1 MKKIIY
7 LIVAFFCLFGNKT
20 VAQGQEE
27 NARLRVEYAKNPPP
41 AKKKVAVY
49 MTGNS
54 VEDSYKKV
62 IGARLVSAI
71 TATNEYAAVERTADF
86 LVALSSEQD
95 FQMSG
100 EVQDSQ
106 IARLGRKFGVRYVVV
121 ADVSEVF
128 DELFVAS
135 RLINVE
141 TALVEKAFD
150 ANAPAESMAQLIDI
164 SSKVAHGLL
173 GTGGFAQSGG
183 ISTEPTNMS
192 LCAVKDGKVV
202 YITPSQ
208 WQQMKESEKITY
220 NKKGILIMD
229 NGEAF
234 VVAMRDTGYECDAI
248 SVRSQH
254 PPTTEQ
260 LMMMLQNID
269 NLNIA
274 LKCFGGEAVKTGT
287 SSNDYDIWYW
297 TSDVY
302 DNNQNYIINTV
313 SHKKYWERN
322 SYSRLFN
329 RPVYKLNE
337 IY

>member
-1 MKKIIY
+1 MKKVLYCIIA
-7 LIVAFFCLFGNKT
+7 IACLCGSNAM
-20 VAQGQEE
+20 AQT
-27 NARLRVEYAKNPPP
+27 AV
-41 AKKKVAVY
+41 KKKVAVY
-49 MTGNS
+49 MTGND
-54 VEDSYKKV
+54 VQDSYKKV

-71 TATNEYAAVERTADF
+71 TSTNEYAAVERTADF
-86 LVALSSEQD
+86 LAALSSEQD
-95 FQMSG
+95 FQTSG

-106 IARLGRKFGVRYVVV
+106 IARLGQKFGVRYVVV

-128 DELFVAS
+128 DELFVAA

-141 TALVEKAFD
+141 SALVEKAFD
-150 ANAPAESMAQLIDI
+150 TNASAESMAQLIDI
-164 SSKVAHGLL
+164 SSKVANGLL
-173 GTGGFAQSGG
+173 GTGGFAQSGE

-202 YITPSQ
+202 YITPTQ
-208 WQQMKESEKITY
+208 WEQMKESEKITF
-220 NKKGILIMD
+220 NKKGVCMIE

-234 VVAMRDTGYECDAI
+234 VVAMRDTGYLCSSI

-274 LKCFGGEAVKTGT
+274 LKCFGGEALKTKNSKG
-287 SSNDYDIWYW
+287 DYIYYW

-302 DNNQNYIINTV
+302 DSRNYVICAY
-313 SHKKYWERN
+313 SHKEDLGFDDPVPWI
-322 SYSRLFN
+322 FN